1 MASHDIDSCV
11 ARLVQIFNWIA
22 SMSAT
27 RVVAVYYHSSMN
39 GTAYGVRIMVMCA
52 ENAHATTNPS
62 VDADKHLRSIGGIS
76 RIVQYRG

>member
-1 MASHDIDSCV
+1 LRGKAGSDLQLDNQHVRNPRGCC
-11 ARLVQIFNWIA
+11 
-22 SMSAT
+22 
-27 RVVAVYYHSSMN
+27 YYHSNMN